1 MPNSFPLY
9 LLLLLAVDFTDLQKK
24 KKKKRVGW
32 GILKLK
38 KKLVLAG

>member
-9 LLLLLAVDFTDLQKK
+9 LLLSVDFTDLQKK
-24 KKKKRVGW
+24 KRKKKRVGW

>member
-24 KKKKRVGW
+24 KKELG
-32 GILKLK
+32 GEY
-38 KKLVLAG
+38 

>member
-24 KKKKRVGW
+24 KKKKKKSWVGNT
-32 GILKLK
+32 K
-38 KKLVLAG
+38 A